1 MSTNGISYGLRTGV
15 QHDENAKTNLK
26 EQQQPARAVPG
37 RQRKVLGVIPDSSLN
52 TRLAD
57 SKTLK
62 SVKPQVEDD
71 DDEDYDVSGFV
82 NEPMSPIMNDRVV
95 QEITRAYAKYSKDYL
110 DPTDEDTFDVSMV
123 AEYGNQ
129 IFNYLHELE
138 YKYAPNPK
146 YVEEVQ
152 NELTWEHR
160 ATLMNWLVQ
169 LHARFNLL
177 PETLF
182 LTVNIIDR
190 FLSVKT
196 ISLSRFQLC
205 GAVALFIAAKYEEI
219 NVPTIKQMIYMVGD
233 QFTIPEFLRAEKFM
247 VEVLKF
253 EFGWPGPMSFLR
265 RGSKADDYDNEVRT
279 LAKYFIEVTI
289 MDPRFVAS
297 APSWLA
303 AGAQFLARRMLGR
316 GDWTDLHVFYSGY
329 TAEQLE
335 PLAEA
340 VEECCLRAAAHHQAV
355 YEKYSERRFK
365 RSAKYVRDYLE
376 ALYQEE

>member
-15 QHDENAKTNLK
+15 QHDENAPTNLK
-26 EQQQPARAVPG
+26 EQHQPTRTVPAK
-37 RQRKVLGVIPDSSLN
+37 QRKVLGVIPDSSLN
-52 TRLAD
+52 TRQAD

-62 SVKPQVEDD
+62 SVKPQPED
-71 DDEDYDVSGFV
+71 DDEDDYDVSQFV
-82 NEPMSPIMNDRVV
+82 NEPMSPIMNDRIV
-95 QEITRAYAKYSKDYL
+95 QEITRAYIKHSKDYL

-138 YKYAPNPK
+138 YKYAPNPR

-316 GDWTDLHVFYSGY
+316 GNWTDLHVFYSGY

-340 VEECCLRAAAHHQAV
+340 VEECCLRAAAHHHAV

-365 RSAKYVRDYLE
+365 RSARYVRDYLE